1 MAFIGKMS
9 GELARGSASRATA
22 ATRLVRRREGWA
34 GMSDSEWVDDV
45 TGAGKGEEET
55 TSVVRN
61 QGGSGG
67 ATWARRSWRCA
78 ARGRRNL
85 ASGGHLPTRGDGELS
100 FQNF

>member
-61 QGGSGG
+61 QGRLWWRDMGS
-67 ATWARRSWRCA
+67 AELALRRAWKKKPSK
-78 ARGRRNL
+78 RGPL
-85 ASGGHLPTRGDGELS
+85 ANKR
-100 FQNF
+100 